1 MWYGFS
7 ISWVKPMLFTYLPE
21 YWAPPVGW
29 SLDLEIILIL
39 PDGSG
44 TVLIKLVQVGPDS
57 IALVPA
63 LGSSLCLPGPTDVA
77 ARTHPSW
84 LEWQHPQASARWCPL
99 ASGSKGILKVRTRL
113 SNVSLIEQCSFSG
126 QKRYLTGPVFLTQA
140 GLLYW
145 MQNHPKHSLTR
156 TGSP

>member
-1 MWYGFS
+1 MIEIKLRIYPDQNSKKLEIETVWNDFS

-57 IALVPA
+57 VALVPS

-84 LEWQHPQASARWCPL
+84 LEWKHPQASARWAL

-113 SNVSLIEQCSFSG
+113 NNVSLIEQCSFSG
-126 QKRYLTGPVFLTQA
+126 QKRYL
-140 GLLYW
+140 
-145 MQNHPKHSLTR
+145 
-156 TGSP
+156 